1 MERFKKRII
10 LDAYDIELHPLS
22 SDGIEN
28 TERIRD
34 EEEDEEVTVE
44 NTLEAEL
51 TSLKTENRRLNS
63 EVADLQHER
72 DELKTSNCGF
82 TEQTKKEIDNLKTE
96 KEIVDLNKEKLRLNY
111 EVTIL
116 KAELDILK
124 KKVEEN
130 S

>member
-1 MERFKKRII
+1 MEWFKKRII

-51 TSLKTENRRLNS
+51 TSLKTENRRLNI